1 MNTVTVW
8 QYGSNNPDNA
18 TNLDTIR
25 QWWGSLKGQEINWQQ
40 RLIPADGDLNRLNWE
55 AQRFDETFVITNSD
69 LRGITLFY
77 FKPSHPQ
84 ERSLTPSKLE
94 LDQLQQQLYIFPQS
108 QPEVVIRVELPK
120 IQYQTVVVNHP
131 EIAVSQKGMILLRDE
146 EQLIE
151 VKIMLTPEEMK
162 QLKEKL

>member
-1 MNTVTVW
+1 MDTVTVW

-18 TNLDTIR
+18 SNLDTIR
-25 QWWGSLKGQEINWQQ
+25 QWWSRLKGEEIHWQQ
-40 RLIPADGDLNRLNWE
+40 RIIPADGDLSGLNWE
-55 AQRFDETFVITNSD
+55 GLKFDETFVITNPE

-94 LDQLQQQLYIFPQS
+94 LHRLGQQLYIYPQS
-108 QPEVVIRVELPK
+108 QPEIVVRVELPK
-120 IQYQTVVVNHP
+120 IQYQTITVNHP
-131 EIAVSQKGMILLRDE
+131 DIAVSQNGVILLRDT

-151 VKIMLTPEEMK
+151 VKIMLNPEEMG